1 MNDPKTLMEVFDA
14 HPELMGERIE
24 LCDCHRLV
32 VCPNAW
38 MFEDDEVIECLVD
51 SYDVC
56 ESCQ

>member
-1 MNDPKTLMEVFDA
+1 MSDEL
-14 HPELMGERIE
+14 PEEMMGERIE
-24 LCDCHRLV
+24 LCDCHGLV